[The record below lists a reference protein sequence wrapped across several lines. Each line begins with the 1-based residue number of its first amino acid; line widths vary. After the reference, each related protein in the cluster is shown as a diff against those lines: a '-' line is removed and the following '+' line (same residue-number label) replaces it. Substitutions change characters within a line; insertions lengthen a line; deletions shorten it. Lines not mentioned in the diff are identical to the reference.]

1 MTQRIGEDRRDFRK
15 RISGEAGRN
24 LRNFIHKGTI
34 FRQRPK
40 GGTIGIPTN
49 RIDIP
54 RIVHGD
60 NKIGIGRGNG
70 KKGDIVGRD
79 PQSQPG
85 QGGNQAGDEH
95 SDGVELQID
104 LEQVLKAIQ
113 EELELPNL
121 KPKDQNFEDI
131 EYRYCSLSLTGPNSL
146 RHTRKSLLTALKRLI
161 ISGDDK
167 KLYQLPGFSEKVR
180 LITPINSDFRYRQ
193 YKEIKK
199 PASNAV
205 IFFARDSSYS
215 MDDLKCD
222 IVSDMCWWI
231 DLWIRSFYKRTER
244 VYICHDTEAME
255 TDEAKFYRYRYG
267 GGTRCS
273 SALRYITEQLK
284 ARFEPHK
291 WNIYVFYFSDGE
303 NSQSD
308 NDVFVNL
315 IKEELNEK
323 IVNLFGFTQ
332 VLAYNYRDSLK
343 DIVDQKIEA
352 KFLNA
357 EYFKTVSIGSEEEK
371 VGYGT
376 HSTLTDSE
384 RDEQVRKAIK
394 AILGKKQ
401 KK

>member
-1 MTQRIGEDRRDFRK
+1 MTQRIGEDRRDFR
-15 RISGEAGRN
+15 RVVSGEAGKN
-24 LRNFIHKGTI
+24 LKNYITRGTI
-34 FRQRPK
+34 FRKRPH
-40 GGTIGIPTN
+40 GGNIGVPIH

-54 RIVHGD
+54 HVVHGD
-60 NKIGIGRGNG
+60 NKIGIGRGPG

-79 PQSQPG
+79 PQQQPG
-85 QGGNQAGDEH
+85 QPGNQAGDDH

-104 LEQVLKAIQ
+104 LDQVLKMIQ

-121 KPKDQNFEDI
+121 KPKEQDFDEI

-161 ISGDDK
+161 ISGEVNN
-167 KLYQLPGFSEKVR
+167 LYQLPGFSQAVR

-193 YKEIKK
+193 YKEIRK

-231 DLWIRSFYKRTER
+231 DLWIRSFYKRTEH

-255 TDEAKFYRYRYG
+255 TDEEKFYKYRYG

-273 SALRYITEQLK
+273 SSLRYIAEQLK

-291 WNIYVFYFSDGE
+291 WNVYIFYFSDGE
-303 NSQSD
+303 NYSSD
-308 NDVFVNL
+308 NDVFINL

-332 VLAYNYRDSLK
+332 VLAYNYKDSLK
-343 DIVDQKIEA
+343 EVVDQKIEA
-352 KFLNA
+352 GYLNN
-357 EYFKTVSIGSEEEK
+357 EYVKTVSIEASHGKNFGS
-371 VGYGT
+371 
-376 HSTLTDSE
+376 SNLTDSE
-384 RDEQVRKAIK
+384 RDEQVKKAIK
-394 AILGKKQ
+394 SILGKKQ
-401 KK
+401 RK